1 MTMDARP
8 VIQVAGVAFAYP
20 GGHKVLEGVS
30 FDVGA
35 GERVGL
41 LGPNGAGKSTLLH
54 LLVGLE
60 EPCAGAVT
68 VAGIPVRP
76 ERLVEVRARVGMV
89 FQDPDDQLFLPTLVE
104 DVAFGPLNQGVPPA
118 EARRLAEEQLALL
131 GLGAMAERAAHH
143 TSGGERRRAA
153 LATALVSRPEVLLL
167 DEPTDG
173 LDARGRHAIVRLL
186 RERPEALVVATHD
199 LDVVRAVCSRT
210 LVLDGGR
217 LVADGPTSAVL
228 GDAALVARHGIRVPL
243 D

>member
-1 MTMDARP
+1 MDGRG
-8 VIQVAGVAFAYP
+8 VIRVAGAAFAYP
-20 GGHKVLEGVS
+20 GGRSVLEEVT
-30 FDVGA
+30 FTLHE
-35 GERVGL
+35 GERAAL

-60 EPCAGAVT
+60 APSAGSIV
-68 VAGIPVRP
+68 VAGIPVLP
-76 ERLVEVRARVGMV
+76 ERLAEVRARVGMV

-118 EARRLAEEQLALL
+118 DARRMAEEQLHLL
-131 GLGAMAERAAHH
+131 GLGALAERAAHH

-153 LATALVSRPEVLLL
+153 LATALVSHPELLLL

-173 LDARGRHAIVRLL
+173 LDARGRHAIVTLL
-186 RERPEALVVATHD
+186 RQRPEALVVATHD
-199 LDVVRAVCSRT
+199 LDVVRAVCPRT

-217 LVADGPTSAVL
+217 LVADGPTSDVL
-228 GDAALVARHGIRVPL
+228 ADVDFLARHGLRVPL